1 MRLFTGLDLPRDVV
15 ANLEELLRRLKPTA
29 KIKWSPPGNLH
40 VTTKFIG
47 EWPEE
52 RLGELKS
59 ALAAI
64 PPAGVIPVRI
74 RQVGF
79 FPNARAP
86 RNFWAGIEAPGLPD
100 LAAATDRAAAAL
112 GVTAEKH
119 PFSPHLTLA
128 RIKPPAE
135 LAALHQAIAR
145 LTSLDFGEF
154 PAASFFLYL
163 STLRPSGSVYTK
175 LAEFPL
181 TKS

>member
-15 ANLEELLRRLKPTA
+15 ANLEELLRRLKPAA
-29 KIKWSPPGNLH
+29 KINWSPPANLH
-40 VTTKFIG
+40 ITTKFIG
-47 EWPEE
+47 EWPED

-64 PPAGVIPVRI
+64 SCAGVIPVRI
-74 RQVGF
+74 RQIGF

-86 RNFWAGIEAPGLPD
+86 RNFWAGIEAPGLPE
-100 LAAATDRAAAAL
+100 LAAATDKATAAL
-112 GVTAEKH
+112 GIAAEKR

-135 LAALHQAIAR
+135 LSALHQAIAR

-163 STLRPSGSVYTK
+163 STLRLSGSVYTK